1 VSLRQYKA
9 KRKFSETPEPEG
21 TVHEG
26 GGPLR
31 FVVQK
36 HRATR
41 LHYDFRLE
49 AGGVLKSWAIPKGPS
64 LNPEDKR
71 LAVMVEDHPIEY
83 GDFEGVIPKGNYG
96 AGTVMVW
103 DTGAYGVLGST
114 TRDETEKAML
124 DGLAKGRLKIVLQ
137 GHKLK
142 GEFALFRIARDG
154 ENNWILMKHRDAF
167 ASAKSVLEQE
177 RSAKTGRTMEEI
189 ASDPDYWHSNRGEKT
204 LDLSDAPK
212 TDMPRNIKPML
223 ASPAEEPFDDPNWVF
238 EIKWDGYR
246 AIAEVEPAKV
256 RLYSRNNLTLEKRF
270 PLIVESLKKLG
281 HSAVLDGEAVVLDPT
296 GKPHFQLLQ
305 NYAKAGDGTLVYQVF
320 DLLYLD
326 GHDLRNLPL
335 KRRKQILAQILDVP
349 NVRLSEHI
357 EAQGR
362 AFYSLVAELGLEGIV
377 AKDSRSRYIAARRS
391 DCWLKIK
398 TRRQQCAVIGGFT
411 EQRGSPKI
419 IGSLLLGAYRGSN
432 FVYIG
437 HVGSGFSGQ
446 TLTELKRNLEPLIHS
461 KCSFSKKP
469 KPNAPVHWVRPEVVC
484 EVGFEGWTG
493 DGRLWHPVFLG
504 LRKDVAPSDVRLDS
518 SNLDGAAEE
527 KGGAGH
533 ATTKSRKS
541 PARKRST

>member
-1 VSLRQYKA
+1 VQ
-9 KRKFSETPEPEG
+9 
-21 TVHEG
+21 EG

-103 DTGAYGVLGST
+103 DTGAYGVLGAM
-114 TRDETEKAML
+114 TREESEKAVL
-124 DGLAKGRLKIVLQ
+124 DGLTKGRLKIVLQ
-137 GHKLK
+137 GQKLK

-154 ENNWILMKHRDAF
+154 EKNWLLIKHRDAF
-167 ASAKSVLEQE
+167 ASPNSVLEQD
-177 RSAKTGRTMEEI
+177 RSAKTGRSMEEI
-189 ASDPDYWHSNRGEKT
+189 ANNPDYWHSNRGEKA
-204 LDLSDAPK
+204 LDLIGAPK

-256 RLYSRNNLTLEKRF
+256 RLYSRNNLSLEKRF

-281 HSAVLDGEAVVLDPT
+281 HTAVLDGEAVVLDAV
-296 GKPHFQLLQ
+296 GKPRFQLLQ
-305 NYAKAGDGTLVYQVF
+305 NYAKSGDGTLVYQVF

-335 KRRKQILAQILDVP
+335 KRRKGVLSQILDVP
-349 NVRLSEHI
+349 NVRVSEHI
-357 EAQGR
+357 EEQGR
-362 AFYSLVAELGLEGIV
+362 AFYRLVAEQGLEGIV
-377 AKDSRSRYIAARRS
+377 AKDSRSRYIAGRRS
-391 DCWLKIK
+391 DCWRKIK
-398 TRRQQCAVIGGFT
+398 TRRQQYAVIGGFT
-411 EQRGSPKI
+411 AQRGSPKV
-419 IGSLLLGAYRGSN
+419 IGSLLLGAYGKSDLT
-432 FVYIG
+432 YIG
-437 HVGSGFSGQ
+437 HVGSGFSGH
-446 TLTELKRNLEPLIHS
+446 TLAELKRNLEPLIQS
-461 KCSFSKKP
+461 KCPFSKTP
-469 KPNAPVHWVRPEVVC
+469 NPNAPVHWVRPDVVC

-504 LRKDVAPSDVRLDS
+504 LRNDVPTTDVRLDS
-518 SNLDGAAEE
+518 ADGNSTAEE
-527 KGGAGH
+527 KNGAGH
-533 ATTKSRKS
+533 ITAKSRKS